1 MTKCIKIVYIYKQ
14 VGLIFSQGYRQMELG
29 QKNRIIKR
37 FLIEKS
43 ENPIAMDLNDEDLAI
58 YADLNVLLEHIECH
72 HNGLFNFETL
82 ETDPNQWRE
91 FCGIIKHA
99 STFKPGS
106 PPLLKRISLKK
117 AEEGIRYTLNAHDI
131 VALPNDNYYTRAARV
146 LTEIEPELNEL
157 ILNSKLK
164 LYSLAQAFLE
174 PITFDA
180 SSTSQISLHISRVQ
194 EEILLLDNDS
204 KKEQMQK
211 RLTILQDLKKINE
224 LKQMCISQDDGPILN
239 YCTLAED
246 IGGVTEKIALVSL
259 ESVKKQLHNLC
270 ESTEHFLIEDYYTAR
285 ERYKLCAEAI
295 IKLPKH
301 GDIREVQHEAIAL
314 NISRLLGLDTAIT
327 TSITYNNHPALFILF
342 SDIRLLSDFCSGKTF
357 TSWLSGKTYTH
368 YSTIKPIGEG
378 LEADCFIDDFS
389 KALSLFYI
397 CSDPDTI
404 GGNCQNKALKDG
416 KSLFIFDQSV
426 MTTDKFILDS
436 RLCLIPGE
444 FLRKHTRHGIG
455 RNRTIIEDSSFNSKF
470 ESIMQLKN
478 LKDKLIQYVNHV
490 AWQHHQKI
498 IKIQHKLKKNLN
510 YEKYTQLT
518 TQLNNLIILE
528 NDAEILKTKI
538 QERITTLENLFPQT
552 TGEVSSLEIRQALIF
567 EKLIHNPILFSD
579 DGRPYKNPWTYRQ
592 FNTIKKVDNI
602 DNDSI
607 QLTFDD
613 KISPAMVEFIKRRS
627 KSDSLVLNSA
637 KTILIT
643 KEQLMGLTENLLHP
657 EHQLTLDPST
667 DYIDLMDLSIIK
679 EAYKA
684 GNRSH
689 VINTIASYRTK
700 MNCDTKSKEEKI
712 TLITETENQ
721 LKTYLATAYDKGFC
735 KHVLKKFYFEA
746 QQQLQKLIPI
756 LEIPVQLND
765 AFIAALQLD
774 RVSEFNAV
782 VMEAIRHDKI
792 NDSQFIYFLD
802 ECIKRINSTNNYIEA
817 KHESR
822 ELSNTVERTIHKLRA
837 PQSFTVLLA
846 SKTQYSELNQVDPI
860 IMKSNLEKGL
870 CTFIKEPLLVV
881 ANTEEINEQEQIIF
895 SL

>member
-1 MTKCIKIVYIYKQ
+1 
-14 VGLIFSQGYRQMELG
+14 MELG

-43 ENPIAMDLNDEDLAI
+43 ENPIAMDLNDEDLAA
-58 YADLNVLLEHIECH
+58 YADLHVLLEHIERH
-72 HNGLFNFETL
+72 QNGLFNFETL

-91 FCGIIKHA
+91 FCGIVKHA
-99 STFKPGS
+99 TTFKPGS

-131 VALPNDNYYTRAARV
+131 VALPNDNYYKRAAKV

-157 ILNSKLK
+157 ILNSRLK
-164 LYSLAQAFLE
+164 LCSLAQAFSE

-180 SSTSQISLHISRVQ
+180 SNTSQISLHISRAQ
-194 EEILLLDNDS
+194 EEILLLDNDES
-204 KKEQMQK
+204 KKEQIQK
-211 RLTILQDLKKINE
+211 RLAILQDLKKINE
-224 LKQMCISQDDGPILN
+224 LKQICISQDDGSTLD
-239 YCTLAED
+239 YCTLAEE

-259 ESVKKQLHNLC
+259 KSVKKQLYNLC
-270 ESTEHFLIEDYYTAR
+270 ESPEHFLIEDYDTAR
-285 ERYKLCAEAI
+285 EGYKLCTEAI

-301 GDIREVQHEAIAL
+301 DDVREVQHEAIAL

-378 LEADCFIDDFS
+378 LEPDCFIDDFS

-397 CSDPDTI
+397 CSDPDTV

-426 MTTDKFILDS
+426 MNIDKFILDS

-455 RNRTIIEDSSFNSKF
+455 RNRTILEDSSFNSKF

-498 IKIQHKLKKNLN
+498 TKIQHKLKKVTS
-510 YEKYTQLT
+510 YDKYTQLT
-518 TQLNNLIILE
+518 TQLNNLIILK
-528 NDAEILKTKI
+528 NDAEIVKTKI

-552 TGEVSSLEIRQALIF
+552 TGEVGSLEIRQALIF
-567 EKLIHNPILFSD
+567 EKLMHNPILFSD

-592 FNTIKKVDNI
+592 FNTIKKVDDL
-602 DNDSI
+602 DNGTI
-607 QLTFDD
+607 QLTFGD
-613 KISPAMVEFIKRRS
+613 KISTAMVEFIKRRS
-627 KSDSLVLNSA
+627 KSDSLVVNSA

-643 KEQLMGLTENLLHP
+643 REQLMGLTENILHP
-657 EHQLTLDPST
+657 EHQLTLAPFT
-667 DYIDLMDLSIIK
+667 DYIDLKDLSILK
-679 EAYKA
+679 EAYKV

-689 VINTIASYRTK
+689 VINTIASYRKK
-700 MNCDTKSKEEKI
+700 MNSDTKSKEEKI
-712 TLITETENQ
+712 QLLTETENQ
-721 LKTYLATAYDKGFC
+721 LKAYLATAYDKGFS

-756 LEIPVQLND
+756 LEIPAQLND
-765 AFIAALQLD
+765 AFIAALKLD

-782 VMEAIRHDKI
+782 VMEAIKHDKI
-792 NDSQFIYFLD
+792 NDSQFIAFLD
-802 ECIKRINSTNNYIEA
+802 ECIERINSTNNYLEA
-817 KHESR
+817 KYESR

-837 PQSFTVLLA
+837 PQSFTVLLT
-846 SKTQYSELNQVDPI
+846 SKTQYSELNEVDPI

>member
-1 MTKCIKIVYIYKQ
+1 
-14 VGLIFSQGYRQMELG
+14 MELE
-29 QKNRIIKR
+29 QKNRIMKR
-37 FLIEKS
+37 FLTEKS
-43 ENPIAMDLNDEDLAI
+43 ENPIAMDLKDEDLAS
-58 YADLNVLLEHIECH
+58 YADLNVLLEHIEH
-72 HNGLFNFETL
+72 HQNGLFNFETL

-91 FCGIIKHA
+91 FCSIIKYA
-99 STFKPGS
+99 TTFKPGS

-117 AEEGIRYTLNAHDI
+117 AEEGLRYTLNAHDI
-131 VALPNDNYYTRAARV
+131 VALPNDNYYMRSAKV

-157 ILNSKLK
+157 ILNSRVK
-164 LYSLAQAFLE
+164 LYTLVHAFPETL
-174 PITFDA
+174 TFDA
-180 SSTSQISLHISRVQ
+180 SNTSQIILHMSQ
-194 EEILLLDNDS
+194 LEEEILLLDNDS
-204 KKEQMQK
+204 KKEQLRK
-211 RLTILQDLKKINE
+211 KLTILHDLKKINE
-224 LKQMCISQDDGPILN
+224 LKQLCIAQDDGSTLD

-246 IGGVTEKIALVSL
+246 IGGVTEKIPLVSL
-259 ESVKKQLHNLC
+259 KSVKKQLRNLC
-270 ESTEHFLIEDYYTAR
+270 ECSEHFLIDNYYAAR
-285 ERYKLCAEAI
+285 EQYKLCTEAI
-295 IKLPKH
+295 IKLPKR

-327 TSITYNNHPALFILF
+327 TSITYNNHPALFIIF
-342 SDIRLLSDFCSGKTF
+342 SDIRLLSDFSSGKTF

-368 YSTIKPIGEG
+368 YSTIKPVGEG
-378 LEADCFIDDFS
+378 LEADCFIDDFG

-404 GGNCQNKALKDG
+404 GGNCQNKALKEG
-416 KSLFIFDQSV
+416 KSLFIFDQSL
-426 MTTDKFILDS
+426 MGTDKFILDS

-478 LKDKLIQYVNHV
+478 LKDKLVQYVNHV

-498 IKIQHKLKKNLN
+498 TKIQRKLKKNLG
-510 YEKYTQLT
+510 YEKYNQLT

-528 NDAEILKTKI
+528 KDAEILKAKI
-538 QERITTLENLFPQT
+538 QERIKTIENLLPQT
-552 TGEVSSLEIRQALIF
+552 TGEVSSIEIRQALIF

-592 FNTIKKVDNI
+592 FNTIKKVDDLGNG
-602 DNDSI
+602 SI

-613 KISPAMVEFIKRRS
+613 KISTAMVEFIKRRS
-627 KSDSLVLNSA
+627 KNDSIVLNSA

-657 EHQLTLDPST
+657 EHQLILNPST
-667 DYIDLMDLSIIK
+667 NYIDLMDLIVIK
-679 EAYKA
+679 EAYNV
-684 GNRSH
+684 GNRSR

-700 MNCDTKSKEEKI
+700 MNCDTSSREEKI
-712 TLITETENQ
+712 VFITETENQ
-721 LKTYLATAYDKGFC
+721 LKTYLTTAYDKGFC

-746 QQQLQKLIPI
+746 QQQLQKLMPI
-756 LEIPVQLND
+756 LEIPTQLND

-774 RVSEFNAV
+774 RVSEFNSV
-782 VMEAIRHDKI
+782 VMEAITHDKI
-792 NDSQFIYFLD
+792 NDSQFVCFLE
-802 ECIKRINSTNNYIEA
+802 ECIQRRNSTKNYIEA
-817 KHESR
+817 QQQSR
-822 ELSNTVERTIHKLRA
+822 ELSNTIEKTIHQLRA
-837 PQSFTVLLA
+837 SKSFTVLLT

-860 IMKSNLEKGL
+860 IINKPDLEKGF
-870 CTFIKEPLLVV
+870 TFIKEPLIVV